1 MHAMGCSPTQR
12 QRRLLLV
19 ASLLVVVL
27 VCVITRSAGATRS
40 APGTGCHSCHETA
53 VDSRITVKEAVELLM
68 ARLPAGPSPKGPGH

>member
-12 QRRLLLV
+12 QRLLLV
-19 ASLLVVVL
+19 ASLVVVL

-40 APGTGCHSCHETA
+40 APGSGCHYCHATA
-53 VDSRITVKEAVELLM
+53 VDSRITVVKEAVELLM